1 MEVEELKLF
10 ERSGVEPSPTT
21 VTVESQ
27 AQEHVLQPADTATAD
42 GIGGVGSAIHGAGS
56 VLLGR
61 GAKNAALVF
70 RGRAAGGEEKE
81 KISQVSRDQVHR
93 RLISM

>member
-21 VTVESQ
+21 VTVESH

-42 GIGGVGSAIHGAGS
+42 GIGGVNSAVHGAQS
-56 VLLGR
+56 VLQQGC
-61 GAKNAALVF
+61 
-70 RGRAAGGEEKE
+70 KE
-81 KISQVSRDQVHR
+81 V
-93 RLISM
+93 L